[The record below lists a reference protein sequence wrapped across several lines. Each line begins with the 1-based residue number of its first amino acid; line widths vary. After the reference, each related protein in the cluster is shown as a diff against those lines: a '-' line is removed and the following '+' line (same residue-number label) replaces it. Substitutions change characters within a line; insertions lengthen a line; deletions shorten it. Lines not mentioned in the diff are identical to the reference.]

1 MRKITGY
8 TAATVIALFLSYTG
22 FANLVKVLH
31 YKQLDGLTFNYELL
45 FFRHDGRL
53 FVVATIIGLL
63 PLFYYFTVR
72 FYEKYRLSR
81 REDRE
86 DFNELMTKRQARKK
100 YLPLTFSREGIY
112 LTARDKLQ
120 IRETPLR
127 KKWNAALDDR
137 ITQHPQ
143 LQGLEHLKMQ
153 TRMKWTIGDNDQ
165 YFRAGFPVM
174 SRKNR
179 IWVDPTDSHSLTL
192 GTTNSGKTM
201 SVMLPLIN
209 IVRMAGE
216 SAVVVDMK
224 GELSQMT
231 YDDLVADGYR
241 VLMLDF
247 ITPEDSDGWNPLH
260 MAWIRYRDEKHRAEK
275 VKRKLEKK
283 LRKERSRYVLS
294 MGSIDGFDAEKA
306 LGTDENGNPNYADGE
321 IQAYP
326 DYSAASEIVEDVCN
340 SIMRPSNGSKDNDI
354 WNNLA
359 ADLMKGI
366 VYLLLEEGHG
376 EYISIPSVMQT
387 FNTGAQPA
395 HRNPR
400 PGERARTCLQ
410 EYVRL
415 KKTEKDLSFQKL
427 KSYLD
432 APEETAGSIA
442 TTFLERLNR
451 ILLNTQVNNV
461 LAKNEIDLLGL
472 DDRKTFIFLKVH
484 DEKDTYYPLVN
495 IFMQQLQQSLIETA
509 RGYESL
515 YLKYPFNFI
524 WDEFGNFPHYEPV
537 FSLLGAGRSRGIRLH
552 LVVQGYEQLDMRYGK
567 DGART
572 IKNNCMIKAYL
583 LADDQQTLDEVSK
596 SAGHRLRRKYEN
608 GKWVEE
614 KVPIF
619 TPERLKKFQYG
630 DVLILRQKEQPFMTK
645 LLANVKYVYYK
656 PHKHAFDP
664 KPHSAFRYF
673 AVNEAYQNEIDK
685 RRRANRGMEQ

>member
-1 MRKITGY
+1 
-8 TAATVIALFLSYTG
+8 
-22 FANLVKVLH
+22 
-31 YKQLDGLTFNYELL
+31 
-45 FFRHDGRL
+45 
-53 FVVATIIGLL
+53 
-63 PLFYYFTVR
+63 
-72 FYEKYRLSR
+72 
-81 REDRE
+81 
-86 DFNELMTKRQARKK
+86 
-100 YLPLTFSREGIY
+100 
-112 LTARDKLQ
+112 
-120 IRETPLR
+120 
-127 KKWNAALDDR
+127 
-137 ITQHPQ
+137 
-143 LQGLEHLKMQ
+143 
-153 TRMKWTIGDNDQ
+153 
-165 YFRAGFPVM
+165 
-174 SRKNR
+174 
-179 IWVDPTDSHSLTL
+179 
-192 GTTNSGKTM
+192 
-201 SVMLPLIN
+201 
-209 IVRMAGE
+209 
-216 SAVVVDMK
+216 
-224 GELSQMT
+224 
-231 YDDLVADGYR
+231 
-241 VLMLDF
+241 
-247 ITPEDSDGWNPLH
+247 
-260 MAWIRYRDEKHRAEK
+260 
-275 VKRKLEKK
+275 
-283 LRKERSRYVLS
+283 

-306 LGTDENGNPNYADGE
+306 LGADENGNPNYADGE

-340 SIMRPSNGSKDNDI
+340 SIMRPSKGSKDNDI

-387 FNTGAQPA
+387 FNTGSQPA

-524 WDEFGNFPHYEPV
+524 WDEFGNFPRYEPV
-537 FSLLGAGRSRGIRLH
+537 FSLLGVGRSRGIRLH

-664 KPHSAFRYF
+664 KPHSAFKYF